1 MTDVTFPDEHL
12 RDDSPGDFSRRVFTS
27 STILRETSP
36 GECLRHLLFSGRLL
50 PESVYI
56 IDYSP
61 GDFSRRVFT
70 SPTILRETSPGEC
83 LRHRLFSGRLLPEN
97 TTLADYNLVRGRKG
111 QQQLLPENI
120 SGVLIGRRNPRLT
133 RSAETIAVLSNRYC
147 VG

>member
-61 GDFSRRVFT
+61 G
-70 SPTILRETSPGEC
+70 
-83 LRHRLFSGRLLPEN
+83 
-97 TTLADYNLVRGRKG
+97 
-111 QQQLLPENI
+111 
-120 SGVLIGRRNPRLT
+120 
-133 RSAETIAVLSNRYC
+133 
-147 VG
+147 